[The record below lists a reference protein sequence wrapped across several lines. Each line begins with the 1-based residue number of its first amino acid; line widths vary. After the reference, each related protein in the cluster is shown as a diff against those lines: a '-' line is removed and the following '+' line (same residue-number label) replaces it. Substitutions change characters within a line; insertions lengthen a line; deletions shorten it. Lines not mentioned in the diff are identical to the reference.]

1 MKDAIITF
9 AEGVVLVIAFVIG
22 FVVLCLSMYILVG
35 GQYVA

>member
-1 MKDAIITF
+1 MENTIVTF
-9 AEGVVLVIAFVIG
+9 AERVVLVIAFVIG